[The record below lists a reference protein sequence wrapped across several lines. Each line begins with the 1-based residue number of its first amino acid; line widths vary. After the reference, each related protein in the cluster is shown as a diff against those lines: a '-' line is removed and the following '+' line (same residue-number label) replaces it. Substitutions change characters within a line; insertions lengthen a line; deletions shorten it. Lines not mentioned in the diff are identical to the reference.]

1 MISGALCVCRS
12 DFSDCA
18 DGTGVEYDLKPVG
31 KACAATGRPLE
42 PGSLC
47 HSVLVE
53 RLGELVRL
61 DFSDEGWTGPPEGA
75 IAEWQALVPD
85 SHAKPKTV
93 DAESLLQHFEQ
104 LCEDANPGQDQMRY
118 VTALLLLRK
127 RRLRLEG
134 SRRDEDTEEEYLQFS
149 GSKGEGPYEVRDQR
163 MSEEQIA
170 QLQAAL
176 ETELQQDEAAAA

>member
-1 MISGALCVCRS
+1 
-12 DFSDCA
+12 
-18 DGTGVEYDLKPVG
+18 
-31 KACAATGRPLE
+31 
-42 PGSLC
+42 
-47 HSVLVE
+47 
-53 RLGELVRL
+53 
-61 DFSDEGWTGPPEGA
+61 
-75 IAEWQALVPD
+75 
-85 SHAKPKTV
+85 
-93 DAESLLQHFEQ
+93 
-104 LCEDANPGQDQMRY
+104 MRY

-176 ETELQQDEAAAA
+176 ETELQQEEAAAA